1 MASFLSAL
9 LVVLQPGNLLAL
21 FVCAVIGV
29 ILGAIPG
36 LAGGMGITLILP
48 LTFAMTTEL
57 SFSMLLG
64 MYVGGVSGAFIA
76 SVLVGIPGSASA
88 IATCYDGYPMT
99 KKGKAAKAYFESDMT
114 LDLDDLKEKFIE
126 GEKESKNT
134 DWKEN
139 QIKED

>member
-64 MYVGGVSGAFIA
+64 M
-76 SVLVGIPGSASA
+76 
-88 IATCYDGYPMT
+88 
-99 KKGKAAKAYFESDMT
+99 
-114 LDLDDLKEKFIE
+114 
-126 GEKESKNT
+126 
-134 DWKEN
+134 
-139 QIKED
+139 